1 MVAAET
7 EVEVMTVEHNGADLV
22 FTLSSLSSAGMSDR
36 QNRQIRQRGE
46 EGVREIK

>member
-22 FTLSSLSSAGMSDR
+22 FTLSSLSSAGMSDDR
-36 QNRQIRQRGE
+36 TDKSDRG
-46 EGVREIK
+46 GRKG